1 MPTNNYI
8 LTPDWNFI
16 SADELIYSR
25 NIRYIDL
32 DTDEMMHWKYIKR
45 VKLSNGKYRYY
56 YDEKDNHLTEL
67 KKGLADKENGYKNKY
82 RESSNQYVHY
92 ANGEHYKGKYDHNK
106 ETARADLFLRRANIE
121 RHRTTGKGRVDAYME
136 KHGNEIARSLNK
148 LTNAIYKGKSKIERI
163 FKKFK

>member
-67 KKGLADKENGYKNKY
+67 KKDWPTKRMDTKINIANLAINMYTMLMESITKENTITIKK
-82 RESSNQYVHY
+82 RP
-92 ANGEHYKGKYDHNK
+92 
-106 ETARADLFLRRANIE
+106 
-121 RHRTTGKGRVDAYME
+121 
-136 KHGNEIARSLNK
+136 
-148 LTNAIYKGKSKIERI
+148 ERI
-163 FKKFK
+163 FFCGELILKDIVRRVKDE